1 MQTRSLTSVQ
11 SEMSRESYRR
21 TLRGKGL
28 FTPKPHSTKHKQDQI
43 IDIAKTKVI
52 MVAPTT
58 RIYEAIKVMAKERFR
73 RLPIANPSTK
83 RLEGI
88 VTATDMIDY
97 LGGGKRFELIQQK
110 FSGNFFTA
118 MNEAIKLLMTQKP
131 ASIRSNAKVED
142 AIRKMKQEKV
152 GGLPIVDEN
161 GVIQGIIT
169 ERDIVNLFSDMISG
183 ATVSQLMSE
192 RIITAL
198 PKSTIFEAEK
208 TMTSQGFR
216 RLPIATEGKLVGII
230 TAMDI
235 LRFFGTGEVF
245 KRLQS
250 GMITQVLSTPALDI
264 ASKEVATIDPNE
276 DVGQAAKIMK
286 EKNIGA
292 IPVVQKQK
300 LVGMLTER
308 DFFKLIEE

>member
-1 MQTRSLTSVQ
+1 MSVLNDL
-11 SEMSRESYRR
+11 SRESYRR

-28 FTPKPHSTKHKQDQI
+28 FTPKPHSTKHKQDEI
-43 IDIAKTKVI
+43 SNIAKTPVI

-58 RIYEAIKVMAKERFR
+58 PIYEAIKIMAKERFR

-88 VTATDMIDY
+88 VTATDLIDY
-97 LGGGKRFELIQQK
+97 LGGGKRFEIIQQK

-118 MNEAIKLLMTQKP
+118 INEAIKLIMTQNP
-131 ASIRSNAKVED
+131 ASIISTARVGE
-142 AIRKMKQEKV
+142 AIQRMKQEKV
-152 GGLPIVDEN
+152 GGLPIVDEK
-161 GVIQGIIT
+161 GCIQGIIT
-169 ERDIVNLFSDMISG
+169 ERDIVNLFADMISG

-192 RIITAL
+192 RVITAL
-198 PKSTIFEAEK
+198 PRATLFEAEK
-208 TMTSQGFR
+208 TMTTQGFR
-216 RLPIATEGKLVGII
+216 RLPIVAEGKLVGII

-250 GMITQVLSTPALDI
+250 GMITQVLATPALDI
-264 ASKEVATIDPNE
+264 ASKDVATIDPNA
-276 DVGQAAKIMK
+276 DVGQAARIMK

-292 IPVVQKQK
+292 IPVIQNQK
-300 LVGMLTER
+300 LVGILTER

>member
-1 MQTRSLTSVQ
+1 
-11 SEMSRESYRR
+11 MSRESYRR

-118 MNEAIKLLMTQKP
+118 MNEAIKLLMTQAP
-131 ASIRSNAKVED
+131 ASIRSNAKVEE

-161 GVIQGIIT
+161 GIIQGIIT

-192 RIITAL
+192 RVITAL

-216 RLPIATEGKLVGII
+216 RLPIAIEGKLVGII